1 MSHREKE
8 KTEVYYIQSNESH
21 GGTVGAQSNGGYLP
35 VLFEILCPKH
45 LPQRMSRICKLHL
58 CRSLCHWHLPDIAL
72 FSFHSVPPCAL
83 LCKSLDYHSIFRKFQ
98 KSIFVW
104 LTIFSYSCQDRDEHT
119 CFFCYKAK
127 WVVSITLLG
136 RSWQR
141 VQLSERLLL
150 ERQIKVF
157 VLKTLSTFRT
167 NCIFFFVL
175 KVILRFIKV

>member
-83 LCKSLDYHSIFRKFQ
+83 LCKSFR
-98 KSIFVW
+98 
-104 LTIFSYSCQDRDEHT
+104 
-119 CFFCYKAK
+119 
-127 WVVSITLLG
+127 
-136 RSWQR
+136 
-141 VQLSERLLL
+141 LSLYISE
-150 ERQIKVF
+150 EP
-157 VLKTLSTFRT
+157 
-167 NCIFFFVL
+167 FFFSCAAMDASVQESKIHYRLYL
-175 KVILRFIKV
+175 KRNIRPLKPCQRRDTILIINFLSLLSL

>member
-45 LPQRMSRICKLHL
+45 FPQRMSRFCTLRL

-83 LCKSLDYHSIFRKFQ
+83 LCKSFR
-98 KSIFVW
+98 
-104 LTIFSYSCQDRDEHT
+104 
-119 CFFCYKAK
+119 
-127 WVVSITLLG
+127 
-136 RSWQR
+136 
-141 VQLSERLLL
+141 LSLYISE
-150 ERQIKVF
+150 EP
-157 VLKTLSTFRT
+157 
-167 NCIFFFVL
+167 FFFSCAAMDASVQESKIHYRLYL
-175 KVILRFIKV
+175 KRNIRPLKPCQRRDTILIINFLSLLSL